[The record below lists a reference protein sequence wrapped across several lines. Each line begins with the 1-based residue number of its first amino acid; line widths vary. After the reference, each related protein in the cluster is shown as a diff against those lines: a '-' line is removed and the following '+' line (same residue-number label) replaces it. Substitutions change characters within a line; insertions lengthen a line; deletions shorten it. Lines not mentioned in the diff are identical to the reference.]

1 MFALFHYQFL
11 QNALFAASLVAIVAA
26 VVGYFLLAR
35 GLTFAGH
42 ALSHVGFAG
51 AAAGLVAGV
60 DPVFGLLAFTVLGA
74 IGIAIFGRRLNERDV
89 TIGIFLAFILGLG
102 ALFIS
107 LYTGYAERA
116 YSILFGTILG
126 ISRMDILITAIFS
139 LVTLLGMAAIFRPLL
154 FSSFDPEVAEARGVP
169 TAWLSL
175 IFLVLVAVTVSMAVQ
190 VVGVLLIFTLLVGP
204 AATAMRLAHDPKR
217 AIAIA
222 MVLGLMYSWLGI
234 LLAANGNWPVSFY
247 IAALSFAVYLPV
259 RLSSNTERR
268 IKEPVI

>member
-1 MFALFHYQFL
+1 MFALLHYQFL

-60 DPVFGLLAFTVLGA
+60 DPVFGLLAFTILGA
-74 IGIAIFGRRLNERDV
+74 IGIAIFGKRLNERDV
-89 TIGIFLAFILGLG
+89 AIGIFLSTVLGLG

-126 ISRMDILITAIFS
+126 ISRMDILITAVFS
-139 LVTLLGMAAIFRPLL
+139 LITLLGMAIIFRPLL
-154 FSSFDPEVAEARGVP
+154 FASFDPEVAEARGVP
-169 TAWLSL
+169 VRWLSL
-175 IFLVLVAVTVSMAVQ
+175 IFFDF
-190 VVGVLLIFTLLVGP
+190 GC
-204 AATAMRLAHDPKR
+204 H
-217 AIAIA
+217 
-222 MVLGLMYSWLGI
+222 Y
-234 LLAANGNWPVSFY
+234 SFY
-247 IAALSFAVYLPV
+247 GSAGRWYIINFYFIGWTGGHRHAPGARSKKSHCYGN
-259 RLSSNTERR
+259 RLRFNL
-268 IKEPVI
+268 